1 MILKYVLRNFSRRKV
16 RTILMILSLMIS
28 TGLIVTLSATVESVR
43 RSNVDLIA
51 SEVGQY
57 DLTISKVDT
66 SLQPFITL
74 NETIQMV
81 SQADE
86 RITAVYPRI
95 LTDVELNIGGD
106 IERASLLAL
115 DPDIDDIG
123 YVDVIS
129 GTYSLQDGSAAV
141 LEDTALKFGLEV
153 GDEINVA
160 FSYPLP
166 REEGLPASDA
176 ASRRRAAH
184 RYIIGSIVRQDGVA
198 GSDVRAGLIVDLE
211 GAQEWLTLSEQ
222 AQQLVVTVDPALYET
237 NNAEVA
243 ALRVREVAGAIQ
255 ARLGNDYT
263 YSLGKAAALDGAAE
277 AFLAIQALINIYGL
291 MALGVVG
298 LLVYTLVMTN
308 VQEQR
313 RDMAVLRIL
322 GGQRNFLFTL
332 VIAEVLVIG
341 AIGIGLGLVLGQ
353 LITRFIAVPLIQE
366 QMLQQGITS
375 SLTPQVTLSTLLP
388 IIFIAFSVLILA
400 SIRPAQIA
408 SHTKVIHAINPGMA
422 DNIQIEDLSKL
433 RERNPNRRL
442 FLAGLGLMFIF
453 ILIAGFEVVDT
464 FGGPALQVSF
474 ILLALGL
481 LVLGLGLIFFIFT
494 VPFER
499 LILLGMGIIFP
510 RLTYFAR
517 RNVGRGQLRNTLIS
531 MLVLFSG
538 VLPSFLATQMALD
551 NANFETRTRLNM
563 GAPVVIQ
570 AFRRWDEPE
579 DPSQY
584 WLRPSFLDDELSVIE
599 EIEHAVGLSSG
610 FESRASDPVGLRSA
624 GVQVKGVDGRLNNVL
639 FEDMIDFAAG
649 GQESLDHILDDP
661 QAVIISAG
669 LAEHLALSQG
679 DTIYIAGEGL
689 DHVLHARIAGIA
701 NRIPGFGDVGRSRTR
716 AQMGSGILI
725 SLEGYRQLTTELNK
739 PLPAADDPVLTQV
752 MASLASGAVAEDVSR
767 KMGEQFGL
775 DHNFWTRF
783 LEIRLERNR
792 REQASQQIF
801 LLVLTVISFTTAVFG
816 VFAVIY
822 VTIYARRIEVGM
834 LKAMGM
840 RRRELTGML
849 ILEAI
854 TITLGAALAGIAAGA
869 TMAYVSSWG
878 DYALSERPMIFAL
891 DTTVMPFIV
900 IMVVLASILGAAF
913 SARRIVKKPA
923 VEILRMQ

>member
-1 MILKYVLRNFSRRKV
+1 MILNYVLRNFSRRKV

-51 SEVGQY
+51 SEVGRY
-57 DLTISKVDT
+57 DLTISKMDT
-66 SLQPFITL
+66 SLQPFIP
-74 NETIQMV
+74 IGDV
-81 SQADE
+81 QAVAESDK

-95 LTDVELNIGGD
+95 QTDVEINAGGQ
-106 IERASLLAL
+106 IERGSLLAL
-115 DPDIDDIG
+115 DPLVDDIG
-123 YVDVIS
+123 YIDVIS
-129 GTYSLQDGSAAV
+129 GTYSLQDGTAAV
-141 LEDTALKFGLEV
+141 LEETAVKLGLEV
-153 GDEINVA
+153 GDEINLA

-166 REEGLPASDA
+166 REEGLPASNA
-176 ASRRRAAH
+176 ASQRRTAH
-184 RYIIGSIVRQDGVA
+184 RYMIGSIVRQDGVTS
-198 GSDVRAGLIVDLE
+198 SDVREGLIVDLA
-211 GAQEWLTLSEQ
+211 GAQEWLALPDQ
-222 AQQLVVTVDPALYET
+222 VQQLVVTVDPAMYET

-255 ARLGNDYT
+255 ARLGDEYT
-263 YSLGKAAALDGAAE
+263 YSLSKAAALDGAAQ

-313 RDMAVLRIL
+313 RDMAILRIL
-322 GGQRNFLFTL
+322 GGQRSFLFTI

-341 AIGIGLGLVLGQ
+341 AIGIGLGLLLGQ
-353 LITRFIAVPLIQE
+353 LITRFIAVPLIQQ
-366 QMLQQGITS
+366 QMMQEGITS
-375 SLTPQVTLSTLLP
+375 SLAPQVTLTTMLP
-388 IIFIAFSVLILA
+388 IILIAFSVLILA
-400 SIRPAQIA
+400 SLRPAQIA
-408 SHTKVIHAINPGMA
+408 SNTKVIHAINPGMA

-453 ILIAGFEVVDT
+453 ALIAGFQVVET

-481 LVLGLGLIFFIFT
+481 LVLGLGLIFFILT

-510 RLTYFAR
+510 QLTYFAR

-531 MLVLFSG
+531 LLVLFSG

-563 GAPVVIQ
+563 GAPVAIQ
-570 AFRRWDEPE
+570 VFRRWDLPE
-579 DPSQY
+579 DQAQY
-584 WLRPSFLDDELSVIE
+584 WLKPSFLENELSVIE
-599 EIEHAVGLSSG
+599 EFEQMVGLTYP
-610 FESRASDPVGLRSA
+610 FDSRASDPVGLRSA
-624 GVQVKGVDGRLNNVL
+624 GVQVIGVHGRLNEVL
-639 FEDMIDFAAG
+639 FEDMVDFAAG
-649 GQESLDHILDDP
+649 GQKSLDHILDDP

-669 LAEHLALSQG
+669 LAEHLALAQG
-679 DTIYIAGEGL
+679 DKIYLAGKGL
-689 DHVLHARIAGIA
+689 DHVLQARIAGIA
-701 NRIPGFGDVGRSRTR
+701 NRIPGFRDVGRSRTR
-716 AQMGSGILI
+716 AQTGSSVFI
-725 SLEGYRQLTTELNK
+725 SLDGFRQLTTELNK
-739 PLPAADDPVLTQV
+739 PLPAADDPVLERV
-752 MASLASGAVAEDVSR
+752 LASLASGAVAEDVSR
-767 KMGEQFGL
+767 EMGERFGL

-783 LEIRLERNR
+783 LEMRLEVNR
-792 REQASQQIF
+792 REQASQRVF

-834 LKAMGM
+834 MKAMGM

-854 TITLGAALAGIAAGA
+854 TVTLGAALAGIAAGA